1 MKNNTIKSTSIN
13 SMMIASIS
21 GLSFII
27 GLFFVLLTG
36 ANYWGDHLK
45 KQMNIYVYLDD
56 SLTINEINATILL
69 MKRSNYVNS
78 KDVQFVSKEKTA
90 REFLASSH
98 ENYEELLGDVN
109 PFKNLVILGI
119 QDSVKSN
126 LKLNQLVTK
135 FKSINGVYDVSYPTN
150 FLLTLSPKI
159 KVITSIISILSL
171 LLIFWIYLQLSN
183 YVRLN
188 IHANRLLIKSMQLLG
203 STNGFILKPY
213 ILNAL
218 LIGVI
223 GSIIGYFLINILLYF
238 VTMQIPEIQSIY
250 LEISN
255 QIQLFSANIIFCVLF
270 CLISTIIAVN
280 KYLKTSHINL
290 I

>member
-27 GLFFVLLTG
+27 GLFFVLFTG
-36 ANYWGDHLK
+36 AIYWGEHLK

-56 SLTINEINATILL
+56 SLSVNEIKSTISL
-69 MKRSNYVNS
+69 MKNSDYVNG

-90 REFLASSH
+90 KEFLASSH

-119 QDSVKSN
+119 RDSVKSSV
-126 LKLNQLVTK
+126 KLNQLVTK
-135 FKSINGVYDVSYPTN
+135 FKSLNGVYDVSYPTN

-183 YVRLN
+183 YVKLN
-188 IHANRLLIKSMQLLG
+188 IHGNRLLIKSMQLLG

-218 LIGVI
+218 VIGVI
-223 GSIIGYFLINILLYF
+223 GSSIGFISINLLLY
-238 VTMQIPEIQSIY
+238 VITMQIPEIQSIY
-250 LEISN
+250 LDAFN
-255 QIQLFSANIIFCVLF
+255 QIKLFGINMISCVLF
-270 CLISTIIAVN
+270 CLISSTIAVN
-280 KYLKTSHINL
+280 NYLKTSHINL

>member
-45 KQMNIYVYLDD
+45 KQMNIYVYFDD
-56 SLTINEINATILL
+56 SLTVNEINATILL

-90 REFLASSH
+90 RDFLASSH

-126 LKLNQLVTK
+126 LKLNQLATK

-159 KVITSIISILSL
+159 KVISSIISILSL

-223 GSIIGYFLINILLYF
+223 GSIIGYLLINILLYF

-250 LEISN
+250 LEVSN

-280 KYLKTSHINL
+280 KYLKTSQINL

>member
-1 MKNNTIKSTSIN
+1 MKNNTIKSTSN

-56 SLTINEINATILL
+56 SLTINEIKSTILL
-69 MKRSNYVNS
+69 MKRSDYVNS

-90 REFLASSH
+90 KEFLASSH

-126 LKLNQLVTK
+126 LKLNQLATK

-150 FLLTLSPKI
+150 FLLTLSPKSP
-159 KVITSIISILSL
+159 V
-171 LLIFWIYLQLSN
+171 
-183 YVRLN
+183 V
-188 IHANRLLIKSMQLLG
+188 
-203 STNGFILKPY
+203 
-213 ILNAL
+213 
-218 LIGVI
+218 V
-223 GSIIGYFLINILLYF
+223 
-238 VTMQIPEIQSIY
+238 
-250 LEISN
+250 
-255 QIQLFSANIIFCVLF
+255 
-270 CLISTIIAVN
+270 
-280 KYLKTSHINL
+280 HI
-290 I
+290 

>member
-27 GLFFVLLTG
+27 GLFFVLFTG
-36 ANYWGDHLK
+36 ATYWGEHLK

-56 SLTINEINATILL
+56 SLSVNEIKSTISL
-69 MKRSNYVNS
+69 MKNSDYVNG

-90 REFLASSH
+90 KEFLASSH

-119 QDSVKSN
+119 RDSVNSSV
-126 LKLNQLVTK
+126 KLNQLVTK
-135 FKSINGVYDVSYPTN
+135 FKSLNGVYDVSYPTN

-183 YVRLN
+183 YVKLN
-188 IHANRLLIKSMQLLG
+188 IHSNRLLIKSMQLLG

-218 LIGVI
+218 IIGVI
-223 GSIIGYFLINILLYF
+223 GSSIGFLSINLLLY
-238 VTMQIPEIQSIY
+238 VITMQIPEIQSIY
-250 LEISN
+250 LDVFN
-255 QIQLFSANIIFCVLF
+255 QIKLFGTNIIFCVLF
-270 CLISTIIAVN
+270 CLISSTIAVN
-280 KYLKTSHINL
+280 NYLKTSHINL

>member
-56 SLTINEINATILL
+56 SLTINEIKATILL

-135 FKSINGVYDVSYPTN
+135 FKSINGVFDVSYPTN

-223 GSIIGYFLINILLYF
+223 GSIIGYLLINILLYF

-250 LEISN
+250 LEVSN
-255 QIQLFSANIIFCVLF
+255 QIQLFSAIIIFCVLF
-270 CLISTIIAVN
+270 CLISTIMAVN